1 MEETPIGLSS
11 VQKRDITI
19 SVEAHSLGKMKKEA
33 RVTSPRGGTFTITCD
48 EGVHLGG
55 ENTAPPPL
63 AYFSASIAF

>member
-11 VQKRDITI
+11 VQKRDITVK
-19 SVEAHSLGKMKKEA
+19 VEAHSLGKMKKEA
-33 RVTSPRGGTFTITCD
+33 RVTSARGDTFTITCD
-48 EGVHLGG
+48 EGVYLGG